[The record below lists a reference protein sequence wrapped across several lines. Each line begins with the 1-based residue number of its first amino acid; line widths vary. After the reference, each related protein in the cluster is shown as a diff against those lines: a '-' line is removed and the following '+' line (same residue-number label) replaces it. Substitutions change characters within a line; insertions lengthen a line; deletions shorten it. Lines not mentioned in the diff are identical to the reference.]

1 MKIHRLITIIVTHEE
16 EFSNAKYG
24 KSHTTPNVLHIPYVK
39 SSPLKHSNKRNKC
52 MKEELLD
59 GTFLFKIDVF
69 SVAVGF

>member
-1 MKIHRLITIIVTHEE
+1 MKIYRDSVRR
-16 EFSNAKYG
+16 AKRY
-24 KSHTTPNVLHIPYVK
+24 STPNVFHISYAEL
-39 SSPLKHSNKRNKC
+39 SPLKHSNKQNKC